1 MNTFRIIKHFAL
13 GATFL
18 AMCSAPAVVNAQ
30 QAGQAQQTPQSDPG
44 QQPPRA
50 EQGQNHQGEMA
61 NLSLSDDQ
69 KAQLQKIH
77 QSAKSQM
84 DGVKNDSTLTP
95 DQKRAKMHEIHKSAH
110 EQIAAMLTPEQRQ
123 QWKSDEAAHK
133 AAKQQAAPPQQ

>member
-18 AMCSAPAVVNAQ
+18 AMCSAPAVVNA
-30 QAGQAQQTPQSDPG
+30 
-44 QQPPRA
+44 
-50 EQGQNHQGEMA
+50 QGEMA